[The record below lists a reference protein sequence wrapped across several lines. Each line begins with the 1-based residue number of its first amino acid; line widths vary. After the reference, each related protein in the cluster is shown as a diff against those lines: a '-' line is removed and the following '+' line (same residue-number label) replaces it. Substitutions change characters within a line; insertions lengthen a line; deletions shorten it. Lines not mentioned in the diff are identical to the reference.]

1 MVHLLSVHRQAMCQL
16 LGLQN
21 KTKHSLDH
29 KDLRESS
36 AVILKI
42 ILQFFQQKSY
52 TDTQERKG

>member
-1 MVHLLSVHRQAMCQL
+1 MVHLLSVHRQAIL